1 MRILIMALGSLGD
14 ILPFTAIG
22 GELQRRGHDVIF
34 YGNDYFRRNAEDAGL
49 RFTATS
55 PASEHA
61 AFLNDPGATD
71 PKEAMRAVA
80 GGVLKHVEASWRIM
94 AQDVLPGETLLLAS
108 TFAFAPRLL
117 SETHRETHALPC
129 AVLHLAPSVLR
140 SCHRAPRFSPL
151 GHMDRVPR
159 FVKGW
164 LWRAMDRKFMDP
176 LYTLPF
182 NRIRA
187 RLGLAPIARMFH
199 HWLHQAD
206 ATLCL
211 TPDWFAARQ
220 PDWPDS
226 LAMTGFPLDDAGA
239 GVPLEADLA
248 RFLATG
254 PAPVVISAGTANA
267 VSHQF
272 YAAAIAACTT
282 LGLRAIVVTADPR
295 QLPAS
300 LPDTVLHAAYA
311 PFAALLP
318 RAAAFIHHGGIG
330 SVAQAL
336 RAGVPQLI
344 QPMAFDQ
351 FDNASRV
358 AQLNAGREI
367 RVRHFQAPQVAQCLQ
382 GILGNAAMAASC
394 RAIAG
399 RLAKADGVASACD
412 AILEKLQARAATS
425 ASKASGLTGLTR

>member
-22 GELQRRGHDVIF
+22 GELQRRGHEVIF
-34 YGNDYFRRNAEDAGL
+34 YGNDYFRRHAEEAGL

-55 PASEHA
+55 PAAEHE
-61 AFLNDPGATD
+61 AFLNDPGVTN

-80 GGVLKHVEASWRIM
+80 GGVLKRVEASYAIM
-94 AQDVLPGETLLLAS
+94 AQDVLPGATLLLAS

-117 SETHRETHALPC
+117 AETHALPC

-151 GHMDRVPR
+151 GHMDGLPR
-159 FVKGW
+159 FVKGF

-182 NRIRA
+182 NRTRA
-187 RLGLAPIARMFH
+187 QLGLAPVARMFH
-199 HWLHQAD
+199 QWLHQAD
-206 ATLCL
+206 ATLCM

-220 PDWPDS
+220 PDWPAS
-226 LAMTGFPLDDAGA
+226 LAMTGFPLADDGA
-239 GVPLEADLA
+239 AIPLQADLA
-248 RFLATG
+248 HFLASG
-254 PAPVVISAGTANA
+254 PAPVVVSAGTANA
-267 VSHQF
+267 VSHKF
-272 YAAAIAACTT
+272 YAAAIEACTR

-295 QLPAS
+295 QLPAG
-300 LPDTVLHAAYA
+300 LPDSVLHTAYA

-330 SVAQAL
+330 SSAQAL
-336 RAGVPQLI
+336 RAGIPQLI

-358 AQLNAGREI
+358 AQLNAGCEI
-367 RVRHFQAPQVAQCLQ
+367 PARIFLAPHVAQGLQ

-399 RLAKADGVASACD
+399 RLANADGIGSACD

-425 ASKASGLTGLTR
+425 ASKASGLTGLTK

>member
-22 GELQRRGHDVIF
+22 KALQRRGHDVIF
-34 YGNDYFRRNAEDAGL
+34 YGNDYFRRHAEEAGL

-55 PASEHA
+55 PAQEHE
-61 AFLNDPGATD
+61 AFLKDPGATA

-80 GGVLKHVEASWRIM
+80 ASVLKWVEASYQLM
-94 AQDVLPGETLLLAS
+94 AQDVLPGDTLLLAS

-117 SETHRETHALPC
+117 SETHALPC
-129 AVLHLAPSVLR
+129 AVLHLAPAVLR

-151 GHMDRVPR
+151 GHMDRLPR
-159 FVKGW
+159 FVKGF
-164 LWRAMDRKFMDP
+164 LWHAMDRKFMDP
-176 LYTLPF
+176 LYTAPF

-199 HWLHQAD
+199 QWLHRAD
-206 ATLCL
+206 ATLCM

-220 PDWPDS
+220 PDWPAS
-226 LAMTGFPLDDAGA
+226 IAMTGFPLDDGRAGI
-239 GVPLEADLA
+239 PLEANLA
-248 RFLATG
+248 HFLASG
-254 PAPVVISAGTANA
+254 PAPVVVSAGTANA
-267 VSHQF
+267 VSHTF
-272 YAAAIAACTT
+272 YAAAIEACTT
-282 LGLRAIVVTADPR
+282 LGLRVVVVTADPR

-300 LPDTVLHAAYA
+300 LPDTVLHADYA

-330 SVAQAL
+330 SSAQAL
-336 RAGVPQLI
+336 RAGIPQLI

-367 RVRHFQAPQVAQCLQ
+367 LPRNFLAPHIAQCLQ
-382 GILGNAAMAASC
+382 GLLGNAAMAASC
-394 RAIAG
+394 RTIAG
-399 RLAKADGVASACD
+399 KLANADGIDSACD
-412 AILEKLQARAATS
+412 AILEKLQARVATS
-425 ASKASGLTGLTR
+425 ASSVSGLTGLTR